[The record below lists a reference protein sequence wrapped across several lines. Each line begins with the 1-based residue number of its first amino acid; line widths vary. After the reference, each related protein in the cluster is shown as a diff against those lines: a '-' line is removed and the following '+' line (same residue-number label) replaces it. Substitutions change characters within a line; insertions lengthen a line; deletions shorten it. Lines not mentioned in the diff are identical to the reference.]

1 LTTPRNRVNPRPRR
15 VPASQRW
22 YLRLPLKWL
31 VFTVI
36 TLFVLFPNPF
46 RLARHLS
53 HIANLDAMVEPAAPG
68 LAAWEDEVRR
78 RLEKKR
84 QDQFFVSR
92 GADNSDIPP
101 IDPRAAQIEV
111 ERFVY
116 AKVGYAWDWDVWGMA
131 DYMPT
136 VSEMF
141 EQAAVAEDRRMREDC
156 DGRAVIA
163 ASLMRR
169 LGYESRLVTDLR
181 HVWVTTPQ
189 GEWMGPGRKKAIRSS
204 RRGNETQW
212 ATALSNV
219 PVSLSYGVAVFP
231 IWREAIILVTG
242 ILLMLH
248 RGMSSRA
255 MAVGVLLMV
264 QGLLYLRLGC
274 FAPAQ
279 LSREASAWPA
289 WIGGV
294 HLLAGSVVLLVYSSR
309 ARREATKRRL

>member
-1 LTTPRNRVNPRPRR
+1 LSTPQNRFNPAPRR
-15 VPASQRW
+15 VPVSQRW
-22 YLRLPLKWL
+22 YFRLPGKWL
-31 VFTVI
+31 VFTGV

-46 RLARHLS
+46 RFARHLS
-53 HIANLDAMVEPAAPG
+53 HIANLDAMVEPAAPE
-68 LAAWEDEVRR
+68 LAAWEAEVRR

-84 QDQFFVSR
+84 QGRSSVPW
-92 GADNSDIPP
+92 GADNSNRPP
-101 IDPRAAQIEV
+101 MDPLAAQKEV
-111 ERFVY
+111 QRFVY
-116 AKVGYAWDWDVWGMA
+116 AKVAYAWDWDVWGMA

-141 EQAAVAEDRRMREDC
+141 EQAAAARDGRMREDC
-156 DGRAVIA
+156 DGRAVVA

-181 HVWVTTPQ
+181 HVWVTTPR
-189 GEWMGPGRKKAIRSS
+189 GEWMGPGRKKTIRSS

-231 IWREAIILVTG
+231 LWREAIILATG

-255 MAVGVLLMV
+255 IAMGVLLMI
-264 QGLLYLRLGC
+264 QGLLFLRLGC

-279 LSREASAWPA
+279 LSREASTWPT
-289 WIGGV
+289 WIGGL

-309 ARREATKRRL
+309 ARREAAKRRL